1 MNLNGNVESINTEAA
16 ANRFNMKIQFLTLGA
31 LVVIVMLNVLDIFII
46 NDKLM
51 FMGLGLSVAC
61 TFVTAILFTFC
72 EQGARWV
79 KYLLLTSI
87 TIMIAAVGVVLTYHT
102 VLITLLPII
111 CSAQYK
117 SKKVIYYTFAISVA
131 GTLASVMAGYY
142 YGLCDA
148 NMLLLTTGTA
158 SEYYDPVT
166 MSPNFTE
173 VNMSPW
179 ATIPLYFV
187 LPRVIVMLIFVVL
200 ITRISGVIS
209 ANAVKEAALKKLSE
223 TDTMTQ
229 MYNKNK
235 YVEMLRSYYPTVKK
249 VGVIFWDINGLK
261 NVNDNM
267 GHDYGDYLISTIAA
281 SVMKFSD
288 DSAMVYRIGGDEFV
302 MIAENPTDEEINEL
316 ISQWHDD
323 IAIKNIG
330 SKIKLSAAVG
340 YAIGSGSVIDEVIKD
355 ADADMYE
362 NKQTYKN
369 A

>member
-1 MNLNGNVESINTEAA
+1 MNLNGNVETISTEAA
-16 ANRFNMKIQFLTLGA
+16 ANRFNMKLQFLTLGA
-31 LVVIVMLNVLDIFII
+31 LMVIALLNMLDIFII
-46 NDKLM
+46 ADALM
-51 FMGLGLSVAC
+51 YIGLGLSVVC
-61 TFVTAILFTFC
+61 TFITAILFTFC
-72 EQGARWV
+72 DQGARWV
-79 KYLLLTSI
+79 KYMLLTSI
-87 TIMIAAVGVVLTYHT
+87 TVMISAVGVVLTYHA

-117 SKKVIYYTFAISVA
+117 SKKVIYYTFAISVVS
-131 GTLASVMAGYY
+131 TLVSVMAGYF

-158 SEYYDPVT
+158 IEYYDPVT
-166 MSPNFTE
+166 LTPNFTE
-173 VNMSPW
+173 INTSPW

-200 ITRISGVIS
+200 ISHISDVIS
-209 ANAVKEAALKKLSE
+209 SNAVKEAALRKLSE

-235 YVEMLRSYYPTVKK
+235 YVEMLRDYYPTVKK

-261 NVNDNM
+261 TVNDSM
-267 GHDYGDYLISTIAA
+267 GHDYGDYLISSIAS
-281 SVMKFSD
+281 SVMKFAD

-340 YAIGSGSVIDEVIKD
+340 YAIGSGSVIAEVIKD
-355 ADADMYE
+355 ADANMYE
-362 NKQTYKN
+362 DKQNCKN